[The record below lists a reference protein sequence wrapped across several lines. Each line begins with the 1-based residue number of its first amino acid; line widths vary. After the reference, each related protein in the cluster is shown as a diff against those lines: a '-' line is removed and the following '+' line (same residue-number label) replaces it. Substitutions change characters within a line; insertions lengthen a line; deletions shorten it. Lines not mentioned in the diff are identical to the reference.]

1 MNALNG
7 MMRLRNWIVLG
18 LVVVAGIA
26 LWRWTA
32 EKSAQASAMPQTA
45 QPVDVATV
53 ARADVPVYLTGLGT
67 VQAFNTV
74 TATAR
79 VDGQLQKVAFTE
91 GQEVKKG
98 DLIAQ
103 IDPRPFQAQLDQALA
118 KQAQDQAQLSNTQ
131 NDLQRYTALAAM
143 DYTSKQT
150 LDTTRSQVAQLAA
163 QVKSDGA
170 AIMNARTQLD
180 YTTIRSPIDG
190 RTGIRLVDVGNNV
203 HATDTTGI
211 VVITQLHPISVIFS
225 LPEDDLPTVSRAMQ
239 AGMVQVVAL
248 PREGDDELDRGT
260 VALIDNQ
267 IDQATGTIRLKATFP
282 NTQSTL
288 WPGAYVNVRLLLKTD
303 RQVPTIPSAAVQRGP
318 DGLYT
323 YLLKPDSTVEM
334 RTIKVAQDDGTRAV
348 VTEGV
353 TPGDRVVTQGQY
365 RLKAGARVQIRT
377 APAPSAN
384 APAASAPDA
393 APAL

>member
-1 MNALNG
+1 MARWRNG
-7 MMRLRNWIVLG
+7 VVLG
-18 LVVVAGIA
+18 VVVVVGIV

-32 EKSAQASAMPQTA
+32 EKPAQASAMPQTA
-45 QPVDVATV
+45 QPVDVASV
-53 ARADVPVYLTGLGT
+53 VRADVPVYLTGLGT

-74 TATAR
+74 TVTAR
-79 VDGQLQKVAFTE
+79 VDGQLEKVAFTE

-98 DLIAQ
+98 DLLAQ
-103 IDPRPFQAQLDQALA
+103 IDPRPYQAQLDQALA

-150 LDTTRSQVAQLAA
+150 LDTTRSQVAQLTA
-163 QVKSDGA
+163 QVKSDSA
-170 AIMNARTQLD
+170 ALMNARTQLD
-180 YTTIRSPIDG
+180 YSTIRSPIDG

-203 HATDTTGI
+203 HATTTTGI

-225 LPEDDLPTVSRAMQ
+225 LPEDELPTVSRAMQ
-239 AGMVQVVAL
+239 AGTVQVAAL
-248 PREGDDELDRGT
+248 PREGNDELDRGT

-282 NTQSTL
+282 NTQNTL

-303 RQVPTIPSAAVQRGP
+303 RQVPTLPSAAVQRGP
-318 DGLYT
+318 EGLYT

-334 RTIKVAQDDGTRAV
+334 RMIKIAQDDGTRAV

-353 TPGDRVVTQGQY
+353 APGDRVVTQGQY
-365 RLKAGARVQIRT
+365 RLKPGAKVEIRTTPAPAAT
-377 APAPSAN
+377 APASGV
-384 APAASAPDA
+384 PDA
-393 APAL
+393 APAR